1 LENTGRNRTKK
12 KEVCFTE
19 QELEYVME
27 RVTQSGLD
35 SFQSFALHMLIVGD
49 VTTIDYSELR
59 RLNGEINKIGTNVNQ
74 IIKLA
79 HLSNNISSQDVQ
91 NLTQVLQN
99 LTSLVN
105 DKFKSEIKISKS
117 GFKSKDP
124 TSHFD
129 QIAQL
134 CDLIMD
140 YK

>member
-1 LENTGRNRTKK
+1 LENTGRNRTKR

-74 IIKLA
+74 IIKFA

-124 TSHFD
+124 TIHFD
-129 QIAQL
+129 QITQL